1 MWHVNAFLTS
11 LFSLMLTPF
20 RSFHPLVSLFV
31 VSLVT
36 GILMLVVFRYT
47 SDQEKIKEAKDKMKA
62 HLLEIRLFKDDMGIL
77 FSAQKNILLHNFKYM
92 QYTLMPM
99 LVMIVPITLMLIH
112 LNGWY
117 GYRPLK
123 PGESAIVSVKLSD
136 QNTERLSRMEIEA
149 DKGLTVET
157 PLLRI
162 PETRE
167 VDWRVRADALGS
179 HKVTVDVPGFSF
191 QKSITV
197 SDKGL
202 VRVSPRSVSSGLWKV
217 LLNPG
222 ERPLKKNPVVG
233 EIDVSYPSRSYNLL
247 GFEMDWIVV
256 FFILSILSGFAFKG
270 FLGVHV

>member
-1 MWHVNAFLTS
+1 MWHVNAFLTT
-11 LFSLMLTPF
+11 LFNLMLTPL
-20 RSFHPLVSLFV
+20 RSFHPLVSLSAL
-31 VSLVT
+31 SLLT

-47 SDQEKIKEAKDKMKA
+47 SDQEKIKKTKDKMKA
-62 HLLEIRLFKDDMGIL
+62 HLLEFRLFKDDLRIL
-77 FSAQKNILLHNFKYM
+77 FSAQKNILLYNFKYM
-92 QYTLMPM
+92 QYMLMPM
-99 LVMIVPITLMLIH
+99 LVMIVPVGLMLIH

-123 PGESAIVSVKLSD
+123 PGESAIVAVRLSD
-136 QNTERLSRMEIEA
+136 QNKNQLSRMVIEA

-157 PLLRI
+157 PSLRI

-167 VDWRVRADALGS
+167 VNWRVRAETLGR
-179 HKVTVDVPGFSF
+179 HRVTVHGLGYAF
-191 QKSITV
+191 QKNIMV

-202 VRVSPRSVSSGLWKV
+202 VRVSARSFSSGQWKV

-222 ERPLKKNPVVG
+222 ESPLKKNPLVG
-233 EIDVSYPSRSYNLL
+233 EIDVSYPSRSYKLL